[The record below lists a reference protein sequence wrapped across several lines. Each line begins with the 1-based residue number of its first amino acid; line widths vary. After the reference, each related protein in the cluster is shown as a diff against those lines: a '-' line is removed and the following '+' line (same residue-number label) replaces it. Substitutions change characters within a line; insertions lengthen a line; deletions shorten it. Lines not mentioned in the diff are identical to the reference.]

1 LPDVARPNEPALDVA
16 ARMVAALERLDEES
30 WIARRLAA
38 ALERAR
44 RGPEAGERAFARLEP
59 GAARALRAAAR
70 IGRAEAAFDR
80 GAVAVARDYLAGGH
94 GLAPVDRAEV
104 ELAARWTLL
113 QGWAQLLQG
122 GAPLPVDAAAA
133 TPRSRSDAVLPL
145 ALVEL
150 RRRRPEWSLALSGRG
165 KRRHPS
171 ATPPALSWSGSRRDL
186 GAAVLAVLEV
196 APLGETELVER
207 DLEPALE
214 PRVAAWLAA
223 ERPERAALAASR
235 PWLRHRNGLPLHGAL
250 SPRTQSI
257 AAWPLCGR
265 GLAAAPLAWIWLEFE
280 HHLVPASETLE
291 ALASAWRASRWHAP
305 RPAQPIRSSP
315 SARPGGQLVREGEP
329 RTRWVGAKG
338 VPPAPAV
345 SRVQVG
351 APRGAL
357 EVLPA
362 PAQAAAFE
370 DFARGL
376 ALRSRERRWW
386 GIATT
391 PSGVLALV
399 ASAANPCAEPE
410 ARTGSAAAGQRL
422 ERALRLREVLRHGG
436 GALALD
442 ARSAAG
448 LVVPVVSRGKVL
460 GALVCESL
468 RRGDFG
474 GALAARLAARV
485 RAGADGAR
493 IAGFRDWHLA
503 RHGSDVHFGTE
514 CPAVARL
521 YESVLTAAA
530 RTGPVVVRGPAGAG
544 KVVASRWIHFERSP
558 AASWIHLQADR
569 WTTWAALTRALDRAG
584 EPAGAGALCVE
595 GFLELRERHRARL
608 AALAAPIAI
617 TLEAASLPPELA
629 RLAGEGEVIV
639 PPLAE
644 RRGDLARLAQ
654 LFARS
659 AAAAL
664 GLGALTIEKDAQA
677 WLRRQPWPGN
687 VRQLADL
694 IQRAVVAGAPALGE
708 RLSLAAPDL
717 GRCAI
722 DRGSRASPKRTGRG
736 PR

>member
-1 LPDVARPNEPALDVA
+1 
-16 ARMVAALERLDEES
+16 M
-30 WIARRLAA
+30 
-38 ALERAR
+38 
-44 RGPEAGERAFARLEP
+44 
-59 GAARALRAAAR
+59 
-70 IGRAEAAFDR
+70 
-80 GAVAVARDYLAGGH
+80 
-94 GLAPVDRAEV
+94 
-104 ELAARWTLL
+104 
-113 QGWAQLLQG
+113 
-122 GAPLPVDAAAA
+122 
-133 TPRSRSDAVLPL
+133 PL

-165 KRRHPS
+165 KRRHPT
-171 ATPPALSWSGSRRDL
+171 ATPPAPSWSGSRRDL

-207 DLEPALE
+207 DLDPALE
-214 PRVAAWLAA
+214 SRVAAWLTA

-235 PWLRHRNGLPLHGAL
+235 PWVRHRNGLPLSGAL
-250 SPRTQSI
+250 SPRAQSI
-257 AAWPLCGR
+257 AAWPLSGR
-265 GLAAAPLAWIWLEFE
+265 GSAAAPFAWIWLEFE
-280 HHLVPASETLE
+280 HHLVPASETFE

-315 SARPGGQLVREGEP
+315 SARSGGHFVREGEP
-329 RTRWVGAKG
+329 RPRRVGAQG
-338 VPPAPAV
+338 VPRRPPV
-345 SRVQVG
+345 NRVQVG

-357 EVLPA
+357 EVHHA
-362 PAQAAAFE
+362 PAEAAVFE
-370 DFARGL
+370 EFVRGL

-391 PSGVLALV
+391 PSEALALV
-399 ASAANPCAEPE
+399 ASAASSCAQPE
-410 ARTGSAAAGQRL
+410 AGSVSAAASQRL
-422 ERALRLREVLRHGG
+422 ERALRLRDVLRHGG

-442 ARSAAG
+442 ARSASG

-485 RAGADGAR
+485 RAGADRAR

-503 RHGSDVHFGTE
+503 HHGSDVHFGTE

-530 RTGPVVVRGPAGAG
+530 RTGPVVVHGPPGAG
-544 KVVASRWIHFERSP
+544 KGVASRWIHFERSP
-558 AASWIHLQADR
+558 AAPWIQAEGRSLDHLGSA
-569 WTTWAALTRALDRAG
+569 RAG
-584 EPAGAGALCVE
+584 PGTGAGTAGAGALCVE
-595 GFLELRERHRARL
+595 GFPDLCERHRARL
-608 AALAAPIAI
+608 AALAPPIAI
-617 TLEAASLPPELA
+617 TLEAACIPPELA
-629 RLAGEGEVIV
+629 GLEAQGEVIV

-644 RRGDLARLAQ
+644 RRGDVASLAQ

-664 GLGALTIEKDAQA
+664 GLGALSIEAGAQA

-687 VRQLADL
+687 VRQLAEL
-694 IQRAVVAGAPALGE
+694 VRRAVVAGAPALGE
-708 RLSLAAPDL
+708 RLCLAAPDL
-717 GRCAI
+717 ERCAI
-722 DRGSRASPKRTGRG
+722 DRGPPALDRTGRG